1 VFALVRSALVL
12 SILSLPIF
20 GDYLRVLPI
29 APDSNDRIVA
39 DMGGIWRDGCTPQNP
54 RVTRAGNTISIE
66 LELPKGGCPTVLTPW
81 EEQVEL
87 GILGPGVYNLAVY
100 IVEDPAPPPPWASIQ
115 FAVTDAEASH
125 TLTPNAGPSAGGTEV
140 LVLGTLGTC
149 PFAPPCVDPQVLF
162 GGVPATAVRQVTGGL
177 IAVTP
182 PHAPGI
188 VDVEIKGL
196 AGQTVGVLPAAF
208 TYQGPGIPSEAAY
221 TPVLIPLIFR
231 GPGALGSQWVTRA
244 SFYNESSVAITP
256 LNRDAVSTCPPNVSP
271 CPAPP
276 FAGNAWDEFH
286 HGASYQNGLILWLPR
301 NQVNDIDFSLH
312 VRDITRAGENLG
324 TELPVIREEELLSG
338 DVHLL
343 NIPVADGFRYTL
355 RVYDLGFK
363 TSRRV
368 FVSAF
373 SPANESVA
381 SITLELQAADEA
393 CLGGP
398 VGCTPNLPRYAAI
411 QDFVTPSGTDLETI
425 RLVIHPESPEMRI
438 WAFVSVTSNS
448 TSQITTITPQ

>member
-1 VFALVRSALVL
+1 VFALIRSAL
-12 SILSLPIF
+12 ILSLLSLPLF
-20 GDYLRVLPI
+20 ADYLRVVP
-29 APDSNDRIVA
+29 ATPDSGDRVIA
-39 DMGGIWRDGCTPQNP
+39 DMGGVWRDGCTPRTA
-54 RVTRAGNTISIE
+54 RVTRSGTTITIE
-66 LELPKGGCPTVLTPW
+66 LELPKSGCPTVLTPW
-81 EEQVEL
+81 DEQVDL
-87 GILGPGVYNLAVY
+87 GALEPGVYTLVVV
-100 IVEDPAPPPPWASIQ
+100 ILDDPPTPNPWATLQ
-115 FAVTDAEASH
+115 FPVTDANASH
-125 TLTPNAGPSAGGTEV
+125 TVTPNAGPSAGGTEV
-140 LVLGTLGTC
+140 LIKGTLGTC
-149 PFAPPCVDPQVLF
+149 PFAPPCIDPQVLF
-162 GGVPATAVRQVTGGL
+162 GGVPAASVRQVTGGL

-196 AGQTVGVLPAAF
+196 AGQTVGLLPAAF
-208 TYQGPGIPSEAAY
+208 TFQGPGVPSEAAY
-221 TPVLIPLIFR
+221 TPVLIPLIFS

-244 SFYNESSVAITP
+244 SFFNESSVAITP
-256 LNRDAVSTCPPNVSP
+256 LNRNAVSTCPPNVSP

-276 FAGNAWDEFH
+276 FAANAWDEFH
-286 HGASYQNGLILWLPR
+286 HGASYPSGLILWLPR

-324 TELPVIREEELLSG
+324 TEIPVIREEELISG

-343 NIPVADGFRYTL
+343 NIPVADNFRYTL

-368 FVSAF
+368 FVSAV
-373 SPANESVA
+373 SPTNETVG

-398 VGCTPNLPRYAAI
+398 VGCTPNLPRYAVI
-411 QDFVTPSGTDLETI
+411 QDFLTASATDLEKI

-438 WAFVSVTSNS
+438 WAFVSVTNNS